1 MVDAARQQRI
11 VRRLAWGIAAG
22 LFLLSVELG
31 IRLALALKPRQD
43 LRVFAA
49 VLDGSGAV
57 LRLRPNYRQRWKTP
71 EWDVTVAIDGRGFRG
86 TDAPAL
92 EEADVVLLGDSFTF
106 GHGVGDEQ
114 RFSAV
119 LAQRRPDLKVL
130 NLSYANGFQPEHY
143 EYYLHRQPTLR
154 PRYVLVMLY
163 LGNDLYADVRETELV
178 RGADG
183 RIEHLGLPW
192 RDTYFGAL
200 ILRDTYRIPGL
211 HQAAKYSAAVRFGL
225 RHAHRIG
232 LRDYLIVPTALYID
246 APNPPA
252 LERGQLGT
260 EAARALLA
268 LERIDAW
275 ARQRAARLEVLL
287 IPQNYLLGA
296 GREPHID
303 RGLLGEVPRLRAEAP
318 LLQALLGECAR
329 RGLTCL
335 DLRPLLSAADYYP
348 DDAHWTA
355 GGHAAIGVW
364 LAEHLPPAAGDRA
377 FAR

>member
-268 LERIDAW
+268 LGP
-275 ARQRAARLEVLL
+275 AARGAARGTADPAEL
-287 IPQNYLLGA
+287 PLGRRSRA
-296 GREPHID
+296 PH
-303 RGLLGEVPRLRAEAP
+303 RPRP
-318 LLQALLGECAR
+318 AR
-329 RGLTCL
+329 RGAPTARRGAAAAGLAGRMRATRL
-335 DLRPLLSAADYYP
+335 DLLGFASAA
-348 DDAHWTA
+348 
-355 GGHAAIGVW
+355 VRRR
-364 LAEHLPPAAGDRA
+364 LLPG
-377 FAR
+377 